1 MEKFIIYTDGGA
13 RDNPGPAG
21 AGAVLCN
28 EKAVVLQEYAEYLGE
43 GTNNE
48 AEYKAAILGLKK
60 TRAFLGKKKA
70 KKASIALKT
79 DSELVAKQINGE
91 YKIKDKKLQ
100 SLFLELWNLRLDF
113 AKFEI
118 VSVSREKNEKADML
132 ANQAIDEGL
141 AQKRLM

>member
-1 MEKFIIYTDGGA
+1 MQKFIIYTDGGA

-21 AGAVLCN
+21 AGAVLCD
-28 EKAVVLQEYAEYLGE
+28 EKGVVLQEYAEYLGQ

-48 AEYKAAILGLKK
+48 AEYKAAILGLKN

-70 KKASIALKT
+70 KKTNIALKT
-79 DSELVAKQINGE
+79 DSELVAKHINGE
-91 YKIKDKKLQ
+91 YKIKDEKLQ
-100 SLFLELWNLRLDF
+100 PLFLELWNLRLDF

>member
-1 MEKFIIYTDGGA
+1 MKKFIIYTDGGA

-21 AGAVLCN
+21 AGAVICN
-28 EKAVVLQEYAEYLGE
+28 EKGVVLEEYTEYLGE

-48 AEYKAAILGLKK
+48 AEYKAVILGLKK

-70 KKASIALKT
+70 KKASVALKT

-91 YKIKDKKLQ
+91 YKIKDEKLQ
-100 SLFLELWNLRLDF
+100 PLFLELWNLRLDF

-118 VSVSREKNEKADML
+118 ASVSREKNKKADIL
-132 ANQAIDEGL
+132 ANRAIDEGL
-141 AQKRLM
+141 AQKRLV

>member
-28 EKAVVLQEYAEYLGE
+28 EKGVVLKEYTEYLGE

-70 KKASIALKT
+70 KKANIALKT

-91 YKIKDKKLQ
+91 YKIKDEKLQ
-100 SLFLELWNLRLDF
+100 PLFFELWNLRLDF

-118 VSVSREKNEKADML
+118 VSVPREKNEKADML